1 VLVALG
7 ICGLIFV
14 LGLLLFVVERR
25 GIGGALLMSACV
37 ATAFLIVFMWASGL
51 RW

>member
-1 VLVALG
+1 MLIGWLCLLAALFLIG
-7 ICGLIFV
+7 AGLFSGQRQ
-14 LGLLLFVVERR
+14 LS
-25 GIGGALLMSACV
+25 GALLMSACV